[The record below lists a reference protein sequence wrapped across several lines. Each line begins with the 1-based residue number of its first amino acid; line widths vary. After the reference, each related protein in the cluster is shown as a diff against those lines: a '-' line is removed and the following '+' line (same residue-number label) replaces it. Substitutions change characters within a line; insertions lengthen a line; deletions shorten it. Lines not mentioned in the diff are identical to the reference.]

1 MSAIANS
8 AVLVRLNISV
18 WGASK
23 RNKELEQ
30 EVARTKNADPKAMR
44 LYDNLMVGSTG
55 HSDVYKHA
63 ADCRLWH
70 TQGTNPFDERGY
82 RICPTSLFLDYKL
95 HHNNKRDRFWSLVD
109 TFRVKYLSY
118 RETARMYRGDIFN
131 ELDYPPVEEACSK
144 FAWNFTVAPVPES
157 GHICIDLPEQELA
170 EVRASCDA
178 EVERRIEMAMQENE
192 VRLKK
197 ELRLISGKCDDVG
210 VDDLD
215 EDGRRWHD
223 SFISNPLK
231 LCELLKHTNLT
242 QDPKIEEARR
252 TLEELMRGKNKDMFK
267 DSPHLRA
274 EAKSKVDSIIDK
286 FDW

>member
-1 MSAIANS
+1 MSVIANS

-23 RNKELEQ
+23 RNKELEH
-30 EVARTKNADPKAMR
+30 EVARNKNADPKAMR
-44 LYDNLMVGSTG
+44 MYDNLMVGSTG
-55 HSDVYKHA
+55 HSDIHKHA
-63 ADCRLWH
+63 ADSRLWH
-70 TQGTNPFDERGY
+70 TTGTNPFDERGY
-82 RICPTSLFLDYKL
+82 RLCPTSLFLDYKL
-95 HHNNKRDRFWSLVD
+95 QQNQRRDRFWSLVD
-109 TFRVKYLSY
+109 TFRVKYFSY
-118 RETARMYRGDIFN
+118 RETAEQYRGDMFN
-131 ELDYPPVEEACSK
+131 ALDYPSVEEACSK

-178 EVERRIEMAMQENE
+178 EVDRRVELAMQENE
-192 VRLKK
+192 ARLKK
-197 ELRLISGKCDDVG
+197 ALKLISGKCNDVG
-210 VDDLD
+210 VD
-215 EDGRRWHD
+215 EDDDTRRWHD
-223 SFISNPLK
+223 TFVTHPLK

-242 QDPKIEEARR
+242 QDPQIEEARS
-252 TLEELMRGKNKDMFK
+252 TLEELMRGKNKEMFK

>member
-1 MSAIANS
+1 MSVIANS

-23 RNKELEQ
+23 RNKELEH
-30 EVARTKNADPKAMR
+30 EVARNKNADPKAMR
-44 LYDNLMVGSTG
+44 MYDNLMVGSTG
-55 HSDVYKHA
+55 HSDIHKHA
-63 ADCRLWH
+63 ADSRLWH
-70 TQGTNPFDERGY
+70 TTGTNPFDERGY
-82 RICPTSLFLDYKL
+82 RLCPTSLFLDYKL
-95 HHNNKRDRFWSLVD
+95 QQNQRRDRFWSLVD
-109 TFRVKYLSY
+109 TFRVKYFSY
-118 RETARMYRGDIFN
+118 RETAEQYRGDMFN
-131 ELDYPPVEEACSK
+131 ALDYPSVEEACSK

-178 EVERRIEMAMQENE
+178 EVDRGVELAMQEYE
-192 VRLKK
+192 ARLKK
-197 ELRLISGKCDDVG
+197 ELKLISGKCSDVG
-210 VDDLD
+210 VD
-215 EDGRRWHD
+215 EDDDTRRWHD
-223 SFISNPLK
+223 TFVTNPLK

-242 QDPKIEEARR
+242 QDPQIEEARS
-252 TLEELMRGKNKDMFK
+252 TLEELMRGKNKEMFK